1 MFTVLAAGTGMTA
14 RRAGTSARV
23 ARISQQQQETT
34 ENGYQYGFKI
44 YARRFG
50 VAKNKKLIA
59 GPILYFYS

>member
-1 MFTVLAAGTGMTA
+1 MFTVLADGKGMTA
-14 RRAGTSARV
+14 RQAGTAARE
-23 ARISQQQQETT
+23 AQISQQQQETT
-34 ENGYQYGFKI
+34 EEGDQYGFKI